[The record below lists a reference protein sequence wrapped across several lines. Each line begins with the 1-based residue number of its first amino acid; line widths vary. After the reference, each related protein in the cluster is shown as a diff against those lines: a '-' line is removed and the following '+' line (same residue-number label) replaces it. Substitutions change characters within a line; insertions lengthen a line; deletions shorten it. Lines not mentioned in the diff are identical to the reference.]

1 MVLLIALEGEG
12 SLVIEDVPSGW
23 GDVPMICDTER
34 LQDGV
39 RAVERFWCRAVGGR
53 ELPTGTFRSPGSQWR
68 SDITRAPARRS
79 LVRISPDGE
88 VEGWAT
94 Y

>member
-1 MVLLIALEGEG
+1 MEGEG
-12 SLVIEDVPSGW
+12 SLIIEDVPSGW

-34 LQDGV
+34 LADGD
-39 RAVERFWCRAVGGR
+39 RAIERFWCRAVGGR

-68 SDITRAPARRS
+68 SDITRLPAKRS
-79 LVRISPDGE
+79 LVRISEDGE
-88 VEGWAT
+88 VEGWAI